1 MIGILTIPMIGII
14 MYLALYVF
22 LNVIFSG
29 CYLCG
34 ENIGTWFALII
45 CLIFSIVVNVI
56 GFRRSKLF
64 DKILAS
70 LVIILLLAVA
80 GVIVYR
86 VENVIE
92 IILNEKELVATIVL
106 FISFIFNGV
115 YADDLINI
123 GKSGQ

>member
-1 MIGILTIPMIGII
+1 
-14 MYLALYVF
+14 
-22 LNVIFSG
+22 
-29 CYLCG
+29 
-34 ENIGTWFALII
+34 
-45 CLIFSIVVNVI
+45 
-56 GFRRSKLF
+56 LF